1 MVTAYPRSSV
11 PLMTQSSS
19 LAYQAGNPDPP
30 RRFRARLGTTYGFLG
45 SAFVVAVAYVDP
57 GNFATNMTGGA
68 RYGYLLLW
76 VIASASVAAMFVQY
90 LAAKLGI
97 ATGRNLPE
105 LCREHYPRPVTIG
118 LWIQAELVSMATD
131 LAEFV
136 GAAVALNLLF
146 GVPVLPAA
154 LITAAVSLT
163 ILMLAPLRR
172 RRFETVIVALILVV
186 AAGFAYQVFRSGPP
200 AAAGAGLVPGFAG
213 TDSILLA
220 TGMLGAT
227 VMPHAIY
234 LHSALTQ
241 ELYQDSV
248 TARRKALRS
257 SAKGLV
263 CALGIAAVIN
273 GSMLLV
279 AAASLHGTPLPHE
292 SLADIH
298 AGLGEMLGGDTALA
312 FVLALLASGIAASS
326 VGTYA
331 GQVIMSGFLRAQIP
345 LVLRRLLTMA
355 PPLAILA
362 LGTDP
367 TQALIISQVV
377 LSFGIP
383 FALIPLVQFGR
394 RSDVM
399 GPLTNRPLTT
409 AIGMVVSLLISGL
422 NLFLLHQLLL
432 T

>member
-1 MVTAYPRSSV
+1 
-11 PLMTQSSS
+11 MTDSSS
-19 LAYQAGNPDPP
+19 LAYGAGTPAPP
-30 RRFRARLGTTYGFLG
+30 RSLRSRLGTAYGFLG
-45 SAFVVAVAYVDP
+45 SAFVVAVAYIDP

-76 VIASASVAAMFVQY
+76 VIASASVAAVFVQY

-97 ATGRNLPE
+97 ATGRSLPE
-105 LCREHYPRPVTIG
+105 LCREHYPRPVTYG

-146 GVPVLPAA
+146 GVPLLPAA
-154 LITAAVSLT
+154 LITAAVSLV

-172 RRFETVIVALILVV
+172 RRFETVILALILLVS
-186 AAGFAYQVFRSGPP
+186 AGFAYQVFRSGPP
-200 AAAGAGLVPGFAG
+200 AAAGAGLIPGFAG

-241 ELYQDSV
+241 EYHGGS
-248 TARRKALRS
+248 TAARRKALRS
-257 SAKGLV
+257 MLKGLV

-273 GSMLLV
+273 ASMLIV
-279 AAASLHGTPLPHE
+279 AAASLHGTALPHE
-292 SLADIH
+292 SLGDMH
-298 AGLGEMLGGDTALA
+298 SGLGEVLGSDTALA
-312 FVLALLASGIAASS
+312 FALALLASGIASSS

-331 GQVIMSGFLRAQIP
+331 GQVILSGFLRAQIP
-345 LVLRRLLTMA
+345 LLLRRLLTMA

-362 LGTDP
+362 VGTDP
-367 TQALIISQVV
+367 TRALIISQVV

-383 FALIPLVQFGR
+383 FALIPLVLFGR

-399 GPLTNRPLTT
+399 GSLTNRRLTT
-409 AIGMVVSLLISGL
+409 ATGMVVSLAISCL
-422 NLFLLHQLLL
+422 NVFLLHQLLL
-432 T
+432 A

>member
-1 MVTAYPRSSV
+1 
-11 PLMTQSSS
+11 MTESTS
-19 LAYQAGNPDPP
+19 LAYQAGKPAPP
-30 RRFRARLGTTYGFLG
+30 RSSPSRLGRAYGFLG

-57 GNFATNMTGGA
+57 GNFATNMSGGA

-76 VIASASVAAMFVQY
+76 VIASASAAAVFVQY

-97 ATGRNLPE
+97 ATGRSLPE
-105 LCREHYPRPVTIG
+105 LCREHYPRPVTFG
-118 LWIQAELVSMATD
+118 LWVQAELVSMATD

-146 GVPVLPAA
+146 GVPLLPAA
-154 LITAAVSLT
+154 CVTAAVSLT
-163 ILMLAPLRR
+163 ILTLAPLRR
-172 RRFETVIVALILVV
+172 RRFETVIVALILMVS
-186 AAGFAYQVFRSGPP
+186 AGFAYQVVRSGPP
-200 AAAGAGLVPGFAG
+200 VSAGAGLLPGFAG
-213 TDSILLA
+213 TDSVLLA

-241 ELYQDSV
+241 EHHHASV

-257 SAKGLV
+257 SVKGLA

-292 SLADIH
+292 SLADMH
-298 AGLGEMLGGDTALA
+298 DGLGKVLGADTALA
-312 FVLALLASGIAASS
+312 FALALLASGIAASS

-331 GQVIMSGFLRAQIP
+331 GQVIMSGFLRTRIP
-345 LVLRRLLTMA
+345 LLLRRLLTMT

-383 FALIPLVQFGR
+383 FALVPLVLFGR
-394 RSDVM
+394 RRDVM
-399 GPLTNRPLTT
+399 GPLTNRRLTT
-409 AIGMVVSLLISGL
+409 AIGAVVALSISGL
-422 NLFLLHQLLL
+422 NLFLLHQLAA
-432 T
+432 

>member
-1 MVTAYPRSSV
+1 MPQSSVDHRAGAAPAPPRSLPSRFGR
-11 PLMTQSSS
+11 
-19 LAYQAGNPDPP
+19 AYAV
-30 RRFRARLGTTYGFLG
+30 LG

-68 RYGYLLLW
+68 RYGSLLLW
-76 VIASASVAAMFVQY
+76 VIGSASLAAVFVQY

-105 LCREHYPRPVTIG
+105 LCREHYPRPVTLG
-118 LWIQAELVSMATD
+118 LWIQAELVGMATD

-146 GVPVLPAA
+146 GIPLLPAA
-154 LITAAVSLT
+154 LITAAVSLA
-163 ILMLAPLRR
+163 ILTLAPLRR
-172 RRFETVIVALILVV
+172 RRFETVIVALILLVS
-186 AAGFAYQVFRSGPP
+186 AGFAYQVFRSGPP
-200 AAAGAGLVPGFAG
+200 PAAGAGLIPGFAG
-213 TDSILLA
+213 TDSVLLA

-227 VMPHAIY
+227 VMPHAVY

-241 ELYQDSV
+241 GQYRASV

-257 SAKGLV
+257 CVKGLV

-279 AAASLHGTPLPHE
+279 AAASLHGTSLPHE

-298 AGLGEMLGGDTALA
+298 GGLGRVLGGDTALA
-312 FVLALLASGIAASS
+312 FALALLASGIAASS

-331 GQVIMSGFLRAQIP
+331 GQVIMSGFLRTRIP
-345 LVLRRLLTMA
+345 LVLRRLLTMT

-383 FALIPLVQFGR
+383 FALVPLVLFGR
-394 RSDVM
+394 RRDVM
-399 GPLTNRPLTT
+399 GPLTNRRRTT
-409 AIGMVVSLLISGL
+409 VTGTVMALSISGL
-422 NLFLLHQLLL
+422 NLFLLQQLLG
-432 T
+432 